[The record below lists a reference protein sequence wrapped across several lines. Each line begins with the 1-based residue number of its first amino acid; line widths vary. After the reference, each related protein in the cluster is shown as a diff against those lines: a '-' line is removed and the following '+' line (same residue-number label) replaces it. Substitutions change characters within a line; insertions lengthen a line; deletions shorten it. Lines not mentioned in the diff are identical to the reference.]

1 MKRWLLRGL
10 ASLAALL
17 LGAVV
22 AVGFLAGADH
32 DVGRSLGVASA
43 EKPVLQVAPAAVPVP
58 MPTPEVVRDG
68 LLRVPVVE
76 LSVPLGEVQV
86 VDGVVNP
93 PTSDAAYVVAGY
105 GDPHGS
111 GTVYVA
117 MHSGR
122 GVEAAG
128 NVLIDVDAG
137 QARVHAGDQV
147 FVDGVPYVVQEV
159 RLVEKAVLPEESDLW
174 VPVDGRLV
182 LFTCLQRPEGR
193 SIQNVVVIAERES

>member
-1 MKRWLLRGL
+1 M
-10 ASLAALL
+10 
-17 LGAVV
+17 
-22 AVGFLAGADH
+22 
-32 DVGRSLGVASA
+32 GRRLTGI
-43 EKPVLQVAPAAVPVP
+43 
-58 MPTPEVVRDG
+58 TDG
-68 LLRVPVVE
+68 LVE
-76 LSVPLGEVQV
+76 GLSVPLGEVQV

-93 PTSDAAYVVAGY
+93 PTSGAAYVVAGY

-128 NVLIDVDAG
+128 NALIDVDAG
-137 QARVHAGDQV
+137 QARVSPGDALHL
-147 FVDGVPYVVQEV
+147 DGVAYRVNDV
-159 RLVEKAVLPEESDLW
+159 RLLDKAVLPDESDLW

-193 SIQNVVVIAERES
+193 SIQNVVIIAERESDRHREHLLGEPRSAGAAPSRRADPSRADPRGGREAHRP

>member
-1 MKRWLLRGL
+1 MKRWFLRGL
-10 ASLAALL
+10 ASLGALL
-17 LGAVV
+17 LGAVIT
-22 AVGFLAGADH
+22 VGFLAGGDH
-32 DVGRSLGVASA
+32 DVGRSLGLASV
-43 EKPVLQVAPAAVPVP
+43 EKPVLTEAPAAVPVP
-58 MPTPEVVRDG
+58 MPTPDVVRDG
-68 LLRVPVVE
+68 LLRVPTVE
-76 LSVPLGEVQV
+76 LSVPVGQVQV

-93 PTSDAAYVVAGY
+93 PTSDAAYIVAGY

-128 NVLIDVDAG
+128 NALIDVDAG
-137 QARVHAGDQV
+137 QARVSPGDALYL
-147 FVDGVPYVVQEV
+147 DGVAYRVNDV
-159 RLVEKAVLPEESDLW
+159 RLVDKAVLPDESDLW

>member
-1 MKRWLLRGL
+1 M
-10 ASLAALL
+10 
-17 LGAVV
+17 
-22 AVGFLAGADH
+22 
-32 DVGRSLGVASA
+32 
-43 EKPVLQVAPAAVPVP
+43 PV
-58 MPTPEVVRDG
+58 PEVVRDG
-68 LLRVPVVE
+68 LLRVPSVG
-76 LSVPLGEVQV
+76 LSVSLGQVQV

-93 PTSDAAYVVAGY
+93 PTSDAAYLVSGY
-105 GDPHGS
+105 GDPHGA
-111 GTVYVA
+111 GTAYVA